1 MRLYNHTEDLL
12 LCFTIRKF
20 PLLSTQILPAA
31 MLSLL
36 FVMGLED
43 TLFPLYQPSAMSWYY
58 YFFFFFPQTD
68 QSPFSPYLLGDLSLF
83 ATAFFFLCH

>member
-1 MRLYNHTEDLL
+1 MRLYNHPEDLL

-43 TLFPLYQPSAMSWYY
+43 TLFPLSQPFAISWYY
-58 YFFFFFPQTD
+58 IYIFFFPQTD
-68 QSPFSPYLLGDLSLF
+68 QSQFSPYLLGDLSLF
-83 ATAFFFLCH
+83 ATLLPFLCH